1 MEVEVYA
8 MWKKVICDKCNS
20 ELEYEDKS
28 VWEGNRER
36 EQVCCPVCGNEV
48 ASVFTDLIP
57 QVKVVKRG
65 DNP

>member
-28 VWEGNRER
+28 VWEGNREH
-36 EQVCCPVCGNEV
+36 EQVCCSVCGNKV

-57 QVKVVKRG
+57 QVRVVKRG

>member
-36 EQVCCPVCGNEV
+36 EQVYCPVCGNEV
-48 ASVFTDLIP
+48 SSVFIDLIP
-57 QVKVVKRG
+57 QVRVVKRG